1 METSY
6 YADGSVYAMKSG
18 EPVEKKSFKA
28 FSPAGGRRLNI
39 NVDMGGDR
47 VFVRNAKVSDL
58 IMPADKLHRVM
69 PKRTNTHTLIE
80 DLGKMTGSVESDR
93 PNNKNKNKNK
103 KQNKDKN
110 KKRTHKRIRAP
121 KKSPRSKSSG
131 EGKKKEEDGKSKSN
145 SRKRAKKS
153 NRTRRSRPNPSS
165 AAALVRA
172 SLFSDTIL

>member
-1 METSY
+1 
-6 YADGSVYAMKSG
+6 MKSG

-69 PKRTNTHTLIE
+69 PKRTETHTLIE
-80 DLGKMTGSVESDR
+80 DLGKMIGSVESDR

-103 KQNKDKN
+103 KQN

-131 EGKKKEEDGKSKSN
+131 EGKKKEEKEKKEENEDGKSKSN

>member
-1 METSY
+1 
-6 YADGSVYAMKSG
+6 MKSG

-93 PNNKNKNKNK
+93 PNNTNNKNKNKN
-103 KQNKDKN
+103 KN

-131 EGKKKEEDGKSKSN
+131 EGNKKKEEGKSN

-165 AAALVRA
+165 AATLVRA

>member
-1 METSY
+1 
-6 YADGSVYAMKSG
+6 MKSG

-93 PNNKNKNKNK
+93 PNNKKQNK
-103 KQNKDKN
+103 KQN

-131 EGKKKEEDGKSKSN
+131 EGKKEEDGKSKSN
-145 SRKRAKKS
+145 SRKRAKKT

>member
-103 KQNKDKN
+103 KQNK
-110 KKRTHKRIRAP
+110 KRTHKRIRAP

-131 EGKKKEEDGKSKSN
+131 EGKKKEEDGTSKSN

-165 AAALVRA
+165 AAAIVRA